1 MFWKQRVEGEQPTH
15 RLEVSRNGL
24 PSKNRSYH
32 VVADMGPPHGYGVF
46 NNCVRAVE
54 RALVERYFLCKVG
67 NEFLPALQT
76 NPEEW
81 VKPGLAHFQRSVV
94 DEVSKLATVVT
105 LRQVVECYNGPKRRV
120 YERAWRSLQRRALNP
135 GDASL
140 RPFTKFEK
148 QLLSKAPRI
157 INPRSPR
164 YNLSLG
170 RYLKKA
176 EKHYFRAINKAWAS
190 HTDHTVIKGL
200 NVQDSAKVLRQKWAR
215 FKRPVALGLDA
226 TKYDMHVGIEALQY
240 EHGFYDLVFNDPF
253 LRSLLAMQLYN
264 RGTARC
270 PDGEV
275 KFKVKGTRCSGDLNT
290 SLGNCL
296 LMCAL
301 IYALCLELGIDA
313 ELANN
318 GDDCVLIFEEEHLQ
332 KVLSA
337 VPTFFRRY
345 GFRMQ
350 VEDPVFEFE
359 QVEFCQSR
367 PVCLGGI
374 WTMVR
379 NVRTCLK
386 KDPMCLIP
394 IQNDRV
400 WRKWLAAVG
409 ECGLATVP
417 GCPVLQSFYGA
428 FVRSGSKARSKF
440 KDFVFK
446 NTSMRERGLG
456 LEPTEIAVTDESRVS
471 FYRAFG
477 ILPDMQVELEKY
489 YDKVTIG
496 SVVGCEVQKGEVEL
510 KLMPMLR
517 HL

>member
-1 MFWKQRVEGEQPTH
+1 MFWKQRGEGGRPTH

-24 PSKNRSYH
+24 PTKNRSYH
-32 VVADMGPPHGYGVF
+32 VVAGMGPPHGYGVF

-67 NEFLPALQT
+67 DEFLPALQT
-76 NPEEW
+76 SPEEW
-81 VKPGLAHFQRSVV
+81 NRSHLVSFRRAVV
-94 DEVSKLATVVT
+94 DEVAKFATVVT
-105 LRQVVECYNGPKRRV
+105 LRQVVESYNGPKRRV
-120 YERAWRSLQRRALNP
+120 YERAWRSLHRRALHP
-135 GDASL
+135 GDANL

-170 RYLKKA
+170 RYLKKS
-176 EKHYFRAINKAWAS
+176 EKLYYRAVNRAWGG
-190 HTDHTVIKGL
+190 HTHHTVIKGL
-200 NVQDSAKVLRQKWAR
+200 NVVDSAAVLRQKWCR

-226 TKYDMHVGIEALQY
+226 TKYDMHVGVEALRF
-240 EHGFYDLVFNDPF
+240 EHGFYDLVFNDEF
-253 LRSLLAMQLYN
+253 LRELLELQLYN

-275 KFKVKGTRCSGDLNT
+275 RFRVPGTRCSGDLNT

-301 IYALCLELGIDA
+301 IHALCRELGIDA

-318 GDDCVLIFEEEHLQ
+318 GDDCVLMFEEEHLEA
-332 KVLSA
+332 VLSA
-337 VPTFFRRY
+337 VPAFFSRY

-350 VEDPVFEFE
+350 VEEPVFEFE

-367 PVCLGGI
+367 PVRLGGV

-379 NVRTCLK
+379 NVRTCLQ
-386 KDPMCLIP
+386 KDPICLIP

-409 ECGLATVP
+409 ECGLAAVP

-428 FVRSGSKARSKF
+428 FLRSGSKARKKF
-440 KDFVFK
+440 RDFVHK
-446 NTSMRERGLG
+446 NTSMVERTEGLAPVVA
-456 LEPTEIAVTDESRVS
+456 EVTDDARVS

-489 YDKVTIG
+489 YDSISIM
-496 SVVGCEVQKGEVEL
+496 SVENCEQQRGVVEL
-510 KLMPMLR
+510 RAIPMLR